1 MRIATK
7 LTLVLVLAVSLV
19 LAGFGYVRM
28 QQERARLTDE
38 LQQEVLVLT
47 NAIRLIVEHALWER
61 RLDDVRDLLAEIV
74 READTVDRVRI
85 FNARLEETVSANM
98 DAAPI
103 TVVPSDVWR
112 GVLTRGQQEVQYVDS
127 PGHPVVYAVLPL
139 KNQHGTIIGGLEVV
153 HVATRV
159 QRQMRDAT
167 HALILHLALLSSTI
181 AVAIWLAVGVSIRR
195 PLRALVRAVLAVG
208 RGRVDERI
216 ALERR
221 DEIGQLASAFNR
233 MTEDLQAAQK
243 RTQAEAEGR
252 LDAERQLQQAQKLA
266 ALGRLASEVAHEIGT
281 PLSIISGRTEV
292 IQRKLPPDHPL
303 RSHAVTVLRQ
313 VERISA
319 IIRQLLDYARPRR
332 PTIEPLLVDPV
343 FGRVVELLE
352 PLADRRQVRLLSRVP
367 EGLPSILADVDQ
379 FQQVL
384 LNLVTNALDATT
396 PGGQV
401 RLTAADGSDAAPATP
416 GDRPRVGRGRTPERH
431 VALLVE
437 DTGCGMPPERLEKI
451 FEPFFSTKER
461 RGGTGL
467 GMAIVEDIARAH
479 GAAIEIESAE
489 GQGTTVRLRWPSA
502 GGVGTGADDADT
514 AHVGAAAP
522 TPTGDA

>member
-7 LTLVLVLAVSLV
+7 LTLVLLLAVSAV
-19 LAGFGYVRM
+19 LAGFGYLRM
-28 QQERARLTDE
+28 QQERARLTEE

-47 NAIRLIVEHALWER
+47 NAVRLIVEHALQDR
-61 RLDDVRDLLAEIV
+61 RLDDIRDLLAEMV
-74 READTVDRVRI
+74 REANTVDRIRI
-85 FNARLEETVSANM
+85 FDARLEETVSANL

-103 TVVPSDVWR
+103 TVVPSDVWSR
-112 GVLTRGQQEVQYVDS
+112 VVTRGQAEVQYVDR

-139 KNQHGTIIGGLEVV
+139 KNSKGAILGGLEVV

-167 HALILHLALLSSTI
+167 HALIVHLVLLSLTT
-181 AVAIWLAVGVSIRR
+181 AVAIWIAVGVSIRR

-208 RGRVDERI
+208 RGREDERI

-221 DEIGQLASAFNR
+221 DEIGQLAAAFNR
-233 MTEDLQAAQK
+233 MTEDIQAARK
-243 RTQAEAEGR
+243 RTHAEAEGR
-252 LDAERQLQQAQKLA
+252 LDAERQLQQAQKMA

-292 IQRKLPPDHPL
+292 IQRKLPSDHPL
-303 RSHAVTVLRQ
+303 RAHAATVLRQ
-313 VERISA
+313 VERISG

-332 PTIEPLLVDPV
+332 PAIEALRVEPA
-343 FGRVVELLE
+343 FRRVVELLE
-352 PLADRRQVRLLSRVP
+352 PLADRRQVRLVARLP
-367 EGLPSILADVDQ
+367 EALPPILADADQ
-379 FQQVL
+379 LQQVL
-384 LNLVTNALDATT
+384 LNLVTNALDAAA

-401 RLTAADGSDAAPATP
+401 RLTADDRVADPVPETAGA
-416 GDRPRVGRGRTPERH
+416 RPRIGRGRTPEPH
-431 VALLVE
+431 VTLQVE
-437 DTGCGMPPERLEKI
+437 DTGCGIPPDRLEKI

-467 GMAIVEDIARAH
+467 GMPIVEDIARAH

-502 GGVGTGADDADT
+502 GGAATAADDADT
-514 AHVGAAAP
+514 AQVGTAP
-522 TPTGDA
+522 TPAGDP